1 MDSANRTDMEDIGSV
16 SMVNR
21 GTRAS
26 AMVLDFDQSVVV
38 AQVEDVVKLVAM
50 GHFVVEVSLVEVAA
64 ASIVTSEFVDTF
76 YSTDY

>member
-1 MDSANRTDMEDIGSV
+1 MDSASRTDTEDIGSV

-21 GTRAS
+21 GTGAS

-38 AQVEDVVKLVAM
+38 AQVEDVVELVAM

-64 ASIVTSEFVDTF
+64 ASTVTSEFADKF